1 MVKDRVIGGP
11 SDDLKWEWKHFPWHP
26 TIFHMISQCKQNI
39 IPISLKVERD
49 KWFWGDNHPM
59 DFFVRVARELIEA
72 RLLPVDNYR
81 ILWSRWVPLKV
92 NAFAWRA
99 GLDRI
104 QSKEGLNKRGIL
116 INPLCSFCSAHS
128 ESTVHLLLRCET
140 ASSVWDKVFM
150 WCKAPRELILTIK
163 DLLCMQDS
171 WPFSIVHKKLLH
183 AIFITSLWCIWKAR
197 NARSFDN
204 SRLSTQKNERES
216 NSNMLLD
223 HFIIFMFIIP
233 LTMAMGTFD
242 GSTTNNNI
250 AKPNCPTA
258 CGNITVPY
266 PFGMGTDCSLDD
278 ISFNLTCNTSN
289 HDSPK
294 LFIGNGNLEIYNIS
308 DSEVRIFTIVSNR
321 CYNQTGYRVG
331 YTSYTNIGKRKAF
344 TFSTK
349 NKFTVVGCDDFAL
362 ISGRDDA
369 YFAGGC
375 YGLCREEVDVA
386 DGECSGI
393 GCCQASMPKGLT
405 YYNVTLNTLREH
417 SDVLSFNEC
426 GYGFLVEEGKYKFN
440 KSDLSANY
448 QDFKSRI
455 KSTMPIVLDWV
466 IKSNKSCDAEANVC
480 KGNSSCYDVEGG
492 GGYRCKCNHGYQG
505 NPYLDQGC
513 QDINECNDQE
523 TYPCHGVCI
532 NTVGS
537 YNCTCKSGYFG
548 DANVANGCQPK
559 DSKFSMT
566 ILMTGTT
573 IIGLFAVLSGIAVMC
588 FGIRRRKLIRLR
600 EKFFEQNGGVLLKQ
614 KIESQGSNVAMTL
627 YSTEQLR
634 KATDNYSQEKIIGK
648 VAYGVVYKGVL
659 PDKSVVAI
667 KRSKLV
673 DATQAEQFINEV
685 MILTQVIHRHVVKLL
700 GCCLEEEVPVLVY
713 EFISNNTL
721 FHHIHSRPGGLSWL
735 SWENR
740 LRIATEAASA
750 LGFIGDDRPTMRE
763 VAMELEGLRKFTTHP
778 WVQQHTC
785 NNNDTK
791 SLVLEVEQSDLYDV
805 PLVYGTNELESSSSV
820 AYMMLAENNPR

>member
-1 MVKDRVIGGP
+1 MLQP
-11 SDDLKWEWKHFPWHP
+11 
-26 TIFHMISQCKQNI
+26 N
-39 IPISLKVERD
+39 
-49 KWFWGDNHPM
+49 
-59 DFFVRVARELIEA
+59 
-72 RLLPVDNYR
+72 
-81 ILWSRWVPLKV
+81 WV
-92 NAFAWRA
+92 
-99 GLDRI
+99 
-104 QSKEGLNKRGIL
+104 
-116 INPLCSFCSAHS
+116 
-128 ESTVHLLLRCET
+128 
-140 ASSVWDKVFM
+140 
-150 WCKAPRELILTIK
+150 
-163 DLLCMQDS
+163 
-171 WPFSIVHKKLLH
+171 
-183 AIFITSLWCIWKAR
+183 
-197 NARSFDN
+197 
-204 SRLSTQKNERES
+204 
-216 NSNMLLD
+216 
-223 HFIIFMFIIP
+223 
-233 LTMAMGTFD
+233 
-242 GSTTNNNI
+242 
-250 AKPNCPTA
+250 
-258 CGNITVPY
+258 
-266 PFGMGTDCSLDD
+266 
-278 ISFNLTCNTSN
+278 
-289 HDSPK
+289 
-294 LFIGNGNLEIYNIS
+294 
-308 DSEVRIFTIVSNR
+308 
-321 CYNQTGYRVG
+321 
-331 YTSYTNIGKRKAF
+331 SY
-344 TFSTK
+344 
-349 NKFTVVGCDDFAL
+349 
-362 ISGRDDA
+362 DA
-369 YFAGGC
+369 YFSGGC
-375 YGLCREEVDVA
+375 YGICREKDDVV

-393 GCCQASMPKGLT
+393 GCCQASMPKGLK
-405 YYNVTLNTLREH
+405 YYNVTLHTLHKH
-417 SDVLSFNEC
+417 SGVFSFNKC
-426 GYGFLVEEGKYKFN
+426 GYGFLVEDGKFKFN
-440 KSDLSANY
+440 TSYLSTNSSN
-448 QDFKSRI
+448 FI
-455 KSTMPIVLDWV
+455 NMIESTMPVVLDWV
-466 IKSNKSCDAEANVC
+466 IKSNGSCDAEVNVC
-480 KGNSSCYDVEGG
+480 KENSSCYDVEAG

-566 ILMTGTT
+566 ILMTAT
-573 IIGLFAVLSGIAVMC
+573 IIGLFAILSGIAVMC

-648 VAYGVVYKGVL
+648 GAYGVVYKGVL

-721 FHHIHSRPGGLSWL
+721 FHHIHSRLGGLSWL

-750 LGFIGDDRPTMRE
+750 LGLLREGTLEQLQAVGNLVKQCLSFIGDDRPTMRE

-785 NNNDTK
+785 NNETK

-805 PLVYGTNELESSSSV
+805 PLIYSTNEWESSSRRCRAGAKGAECNSQGCRGRARLSGASSEAGQLGVVVVGGCYNQGGV
-820 AYMMLAENNPR
+820 AVESTRWIDLARLGYYTYSTRNKFTVVSCDDYALITGTSGTESSPSGCFGQCNKAHDVPNRECSGIGWC

>member
-1 MVKDRVIGGP
+1 
-11 SDDLKWEWKHFPWHP
+11 
-26 TIFHMISQCKQNI
+26 MI
-39 IPISLKVERD
+39 
-49 KWFWGDNHPM
+49 
-59 DFFVRVARELIEA
+59 
-72 RLLPVDNYR
+72 
-81 ILWSRWVPLKV
+81 
-92 NAFAWRA
+92 
-99 GLDRI
+99 
-104 QSKEGLNKRGIL
+104 
-116 INPLCSFCSAHS
+116 
-128 ESTVHLLLRCET
+128 
-140 ASSVWDKVFM
+140 
-150 WCKAPRELILTIK
+150 
-163 DLLCMQDS
+163 
-171 WPFSIVHKKLLH
+171 IV
-183 AIFITSLWCIWKAR
+183 
-197 NARSFDN
+197 
-204 SRLSTQKNERES
+204 SRLSTQKNEREI

-233 LTMAMGTFD
+233 LTMAVGTFD
-242 GSTTNNNI
+242 GSTTNNTNI

-266 PFGMGTDCSLDD
+266 PFGIGTDCSLDD

-294 LFIGNGNLEIYNIS
+294 LFIGNGNLETYNIS
-308 DSEVRIFTIVSNR
+308 YSEVRIFTIVSNR
-321 CYNQTGYRVG
+321 CYNQTGYRLG

-375 YGLCREEVDVA
+375 YGLCREEDDVV

-405 YYNVTLNTLREH
+405 YYNVTLNTLHEH

-480 KGNSSCYDVEGG
+480 KENSSCYDVEGG
-492 GGYRCKCNHGYQG
+492 GGYRCKCNHGYHG

-513 QDINECNDQE
+513 Q
-523 TYPCHGVCI
+523 
-532 NTVGS
+532 GS

-566 ILMTGTT
+566 ILMTAT

-648 VAYGVVYKGVL
+648 GAYGVVYKGVL

-750 LGFIGDDRPTMRE
+750 LGYLHSEIAMPIIHRDVKSSNILLNENYTTKISDFGISRLVPLGHQEVPTLIQGTLGYLDPEYFNSSQLTEKSDVYSFGVVLAELMTGKKPIGVDRTNKEKNLATYFVTSVKENRLFEIVEPRLLREGTLEQLQAVGNIVKRCLSFIGDDRPTMRE

-785 NNNDTK
+785 NNNETK
-791 SLVLEVEQSDLYDV
+791 SLVLEVEQSDLYDA